1 MKRKK
6 IILAIIIVIAIIVI
20 WNMFTKIK
28 NNKTK
33 KELCGIWGYIRETT
47 YSGESNDRRK
57 EIIISIYEINEDNTF
72 GQYSYFIHHNGT
84 TEEHIQKGEYKISK
98 DYFHGKLYS
107 YVVNFSNG
115 DTIESEVDFSKYSEG
130 FKIDAHAL
138 HTTPSPSYKKDD
150 NWLNIYEDIK
160 KHGKNVIYKKYMNYV
175 TAN

>member
-1 MKRKK
+1 MQ
-6 IILAIIIVIAIIVI
+6 V
-20 WNMFTKIK
+20 F
-28 NNKTK
+28 NKTK

-72 GQYSYFIHHNGT
+72 GRYGYFIHHNGT
-84 TEEHIQKGEYKISK
+84 TEESIQKGEYKISK

-115 DTIESEVDFSKYSEG
+115 DTTEYKVDSSKYSES

-138 HTTPSPSYKKDD
+138 LTPPFSLWKTLMRESLSAYSSQIFPELSGLPSSTR
-150 NWLNIYEDIK
+150 
-160 KHGKNVIYKKYMNYV
+160 MSSQS
-175 TAN
+175 